1 MQPFDTRPDVAYN
14 APAVAAAHLIIRSR
28 MKKGTLI
35 AAGAYVMWGVLP
47 IYWHALTGVTPV
59 EILMHRIVWSLLFC
73 VLLVAA
79 MQDWGWL
86 RAGFRRPIVF
96 RRFVVTAVLLAC
108 NWLIYIWANN
118 NGHIVEASLG
128 YFITPLVNVVL
139 GLLIL
144 HERLRPGQWLA
155 LAIATAGVSY
165 LVLNASGWLWI
176 AFTLALSFGFYGL
189 LRKTAT
195 WGSLQGLTVEMGILF
210 VPAMAYLVLAA
221 SRGSMAFGTQN
232 TQTTLM
238 LAFSG
243 VITAVPLLLFASG
256 ARQVP
261 LTTLGVLQYIA
272 PTMQFM
278 IGVFLYNEPF
288 SRTSLIGFSIVWI
301 ALGVYWIEGYR
312 SYRRQRRIALAAT

>member
-1 MQPFDTRPDVAYN
+1 
-14 APAVAAAHLIIRSR
+14 

-47 IYWHALTGVTPV
+47 IYWHALSGVTPV

-73 VLLVAA
+73 AILVTA
-79 MQDWGWL
+79 MKDWGWL
-86 RAGFRRPIVF
+86 RAGFRKPVVF

-144 HERLRPGQWLA
+144 HEHLRPGQWLA
-155 LAIATAGVSY
+155 LAVATAGVSY
-165 LVLNASGWLWI
+165 LVFNASGWIWI
-176 AFTLALSFGFYGL
+176 SFTLAFSFGFYGL

-210 VPAMAYLVLAA
+210 VPALAYLVLAA
-221 SRGSMAFGTQN
+221 SRGTMAFGTQN

-243 VITAVPLLLFASG
+243 VITAIPLLLFASG

-278 IGVFLYNEPF
+278 IGVFLYHEPF
-288 SRTSLIGFSIVWI
+288 TRTSLIGFGIVWV
-301 ALGVYWIEGYR
+301 ALAIYWAEGYR
-312 SYRRQRRIALAAT
+312 SYRRQRQVALVVG